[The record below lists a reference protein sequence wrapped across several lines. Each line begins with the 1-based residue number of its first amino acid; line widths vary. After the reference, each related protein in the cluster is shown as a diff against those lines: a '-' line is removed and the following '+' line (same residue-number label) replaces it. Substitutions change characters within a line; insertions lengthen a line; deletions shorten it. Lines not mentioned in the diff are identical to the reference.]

1 MLTLC
6 VLKGKPSPLSGP
18 LLAHLWKEGLAT
30 QDPQT
35 LGSLQSQDSVDSED
49 GAGSCPC
56 QTPCLAYSVSHSALL
71 TPGRFHFSVL
81 SLQTQCRWW
90 ILLVLLLCW
99 KKRSMRWDR
108 PSVSWLWLILCT
120 LNIVRNHLWAFHS
133 RHLLCGSK
141 YLSNATFPY
150 FCLPGTGALSVCCSS
165 ACASL
170 LSNCSVTSDI
180 SLPPS
185 LSAVLL

>member
-1 MLTLC
+1 MPGSL
-6 VLKGKPSPLSGP
+6 LS
-18 LLAHLWKEGLAT
+18 LFCFSFCFAHTRTIWL
-30 QDPQT
+30 
-35 LGSLQSQDSVDSED
+35 LGSVITNTVQMMDFACSPPVLEKEIHAMRSSLGFLIV
-49 GAGSCPC
+49 AYFVYFKHC
-56 QTPCLAYSVSHSALL
+56 QKP
-71 TPGRFHFSVL
+71 
-81 SLQTQCRWW
+81 
-90 ILLVLLLCW
+90 
-99 KKRSMRWDR
+99 
-108 PSVSWLWLILCT
+108 
-120 LNIVRNHLWAFHS
+120 LWAFHS
-133 RHLLCGSK
+133 KRLLCGSK